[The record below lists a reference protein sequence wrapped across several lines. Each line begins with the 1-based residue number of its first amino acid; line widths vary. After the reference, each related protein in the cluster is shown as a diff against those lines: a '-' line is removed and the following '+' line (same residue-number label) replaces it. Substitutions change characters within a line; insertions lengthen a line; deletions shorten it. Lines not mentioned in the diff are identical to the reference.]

1 MGGND
6 LIPFLLGIAWP
17 QYLKLQEQHQKLH
30 AGPGQGPGAGA
41 PMGELSPEV
50 AGILQMLMG
59 QGGDPTG
66 APQPPAQPSPPLPPR
81 IGPDSQNGLPPIPA
95 KVIFPDKHA
104 ANQASKALQKL
115 GMDPMTAYV
124 CERSKSGHAHLTRK
138 GAR

>member
-50 AGILQMLMG
+50 AGILQM
-59 QGGDPTG
+59 P
-66 APQPPAQPSPPLPPR
+66 
-81 IGPDSQNGLPPIPA
+81 
-95 KVIFPDKHA
+95 
-104 ANQASKALQKL
+104 
-115 GMDPMTAYV
+115 
-124 CERSKSGHAHLTRK
+124 GHALTYQVEVRASNPRK
-138 GAR
+138 

>member
-1 MGGND
+1 MNGND

-81 IGPDSQNGLPPIPA
+81 IGPDSQNGLPPIP
-95 KVIFPDKHA
+95 
-104 ANQASKALQKL
+104 
-115 GMDPMTAYV
+115 
-124 CERSKSGHAHLTRK
+124 
-138 GAR
+138 GARPAMALPPSTSSSPTRPILPAAA